1 MIHSTLVSIPS
12 SNVSIDASHPLKDK
26 QPSERFFRERTS
38 LDHQQNSKVSGME
51 NLRERLSLSGVL
63 EQLPDLLL
71 TQGEVNLQEIMNRP
85 GGSGLAGVVG
95 DKLIQ
100 FRVK

>member
-1 MIHSTLVSIPS
+1 
-12 SNVSIDASHPLKDK
+12 
-26 QPSERFFRERTS
+26 
-38 LDHQQNSKVSGME
+38 ME

-95 DKLIQ
+95 DKLVQ

>member
-12 SNVSIDASHPLKDK
+12 SNVSIEASHPPMDK
-26 QPSERFFRERTS
+26 HPSERFFRERTS